1 MAAAALDSLARLA
14 VPGRVAFDV
23 GSGGLVCAKL
33 TTGKSEAVVYPHGAH
48 VTHFAKA
55 GEPPILFTSKQ
66 SNFAAGKAI
75 RGGVPICFP
84 WFGPKA
90 GDKEAPMHGF
100 ARTTEWKV
108 DSAEAAGEK
117 TSITLSLKDSPE
129 TLKLWPHKF
138 AARYTVTLAIDSM
151 TLELTVTNAGQ
162 GTMPFEEALHTY
174 FAVSD
179 IKGVLVEGL
188 GGVDYIDKTDG
199 GAVKTQGG
207 KPFKINDET
216 DRVYLNTKS
225 AVTIQDAGLRRRVV
239 NAKDN
244 SNTTVVWNPWIAKA
258 KAMADFGDN
267 EWTGMLCVETCNANV
282 NEVSLE
288 PGASHVMKAVIGTKA
303 L

>member
-1 MAAAALDSLARLA
+1 MAAALDSLARYA
-14 VPGRVAFDV
+14 VPGRVSFDG
-23 GSGGLVCAKL
+23 GSGGLACAKL
-33 TTGKSEAVVYPHGAH
+33 STGKSEAVVYLRGAH

-55 GEPPILFTSKQ
+55 GEPPILFVSKQ
-66 SNFAAGKAI
+66 STFAPGKAI

-90 GDKEAPMHGF
+90 GEKDAPMHGF
-100 ARTTEWKV
+100 ARTLEWTV
-108 DSAEAAGEK
+108 ESAEAVGEK
-117 TSITLSLKDSPE
+117 TSITLSLKDSAE
-129 TLKLWPHKF
+129 TMTLWPHKF
-138 AARYTVTLAIDSM
+138 AARYTVTLAVDSL
-151 TLELTVTNAGQ
+151 TLELLVTNTGPA
-162 GTMPFEEALHTY
+162 TMAFEEALHTY

-188 GGVDYIDKTDG
+188 AGVDYVDKTDG
-199 GAVKTQGG
+199 QAVKTQGS

-258 KAMADFGDN
+258 KAMADFGDG
-267 EWTGMLCVETCNANV
+267 EWTGMLCVETSNANV
-282 NEVSLE
+282 NEVSLD
-288 PGASHVMKAVIGTKA
+288 PGASHAMKAVIGTRA